1 MSHMAS
7 GINEMTKRVHEQLNA
22 EMPLRRY
29 FLFVGGALL
38 TLILAANWLLPAP
51 ASNQLTTS
59 RVRLPPIRIHSAL
72 KGPDAVVIDTSKSSI
87 GPMPAQ
93 EAVVASQ
100 APAPPA
106 STPDQTPAHPNAEAS
121 AAANAPA
128 AAEGPRQNSGKIRT
142 AGLTPAP
149 IRGSSMHV
157 EPDRTTLPSVFK
169 FRETFAQAV
178 SPSAKQLRQR
188 ETTAGRRIGFHLQ
201 GRPGLSNR

>member
-1 MSHMAS
+1 M
-7 GINEMTKRVHEQLNA
+7 IKRVHEQVDA

-100 APAPPA
+100 AAAPPA
-106 STPDQTPAHPNAEAS
+106 STPDQTPAHPNAEAP

-128 AAEGPRQNSGKIRT
+128 AAEGPRQNSRNIRT

-149 IRGSSMHV
+149 LRGSSVHV
-157 EPDRTTLPSVFK
+157 EPDRALFPSVFE

-178 SPSAKQLRQR
+178 PPSAKQLHRG
-188 ETTAGRRIGFHLQ
+188 ETIAGKRNGFPLRR
-201 GRPGLSNR
+201 RPGLSNR